1 MDKKL
6 VILSLLT
13 ILGSCGPE
21 VNISS
26 KQMRENASA
35 SELVQEQNAVL
46 KRGKPDQITVD
57 GTTYPVSMYSSHA
70 ALEFIAAKPLTTV
83 MPVSY
88 KGTVKKDEMVLE
100 SIKAQ

>member
-6 VILSLLT
+6 LLFSLLLT
-13 ILGSCGPE
+13 LLSCGRE

-26 KQMRENASA
+26 KQMRENSSR
-35 SELVQEQNAVL
+35 SELVAEQNATL

-57 GTTYPVSMYSSHA
+57 GTTYPVSIYSSHS
-70 ALEFIAAKPLTTV
+70 ALEFIALKPLTTAI
-83 MPVSY
+83 PVSY